1 MLYCSGLLATC
12 FLPAASLLLS
22 WSYRIFT
29 DSQTHSVYIPDVP
42 WKAMEAM
49 IFLNPISWNHGT
61 EGARVHFCVLVRL
74 CSVISISRT
83 SLHIHSSLALTSVDA
98 LFCSPD
104 WRTSALINT
113 WEGWHFQRA
122 SILSCLE
129 HFASL
134 NEASQTGI
142 PASSSLWSLFFYW
155 HLHFPGMFAEKNSIA
170 VHFKWGTFA

>member
-1 MLYCSGLLATC
+1 MLPSRSISST
-12 FLPAASLLLS
+12 
-22 WSYRIFT
+22 
-29 DSQTHSVYIPDVP
+29 VYKPDVP
-42 WKAMEAM
+42 WRAMEAL
-49 IFLNPISWNHGT
+49 IFLNPISWNHGA

-83 SLHIHSSLALTSVDA
+83 SLHILSSLALTSVDA

-122 SILSCLE
+122 SILSYLE

-142 PASSSLWSLFFYW
+142 PTPSSLWSLFFFFFSW
-155 HLHFPGMFAEKNSIA
+155 HLHIPGMFAEKTASLRTLNEAHSLC
-170 VHFKWGTFA
+170 F